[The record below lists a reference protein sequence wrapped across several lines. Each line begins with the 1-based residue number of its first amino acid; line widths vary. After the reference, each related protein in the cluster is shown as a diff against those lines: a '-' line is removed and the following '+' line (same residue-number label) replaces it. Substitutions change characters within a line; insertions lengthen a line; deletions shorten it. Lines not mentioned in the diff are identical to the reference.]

1 MVTKRAFV
9 HILSLLADHKA
20 LPVLNDIILSFEIQQ
35 SECWNDCAG
44 AVPQKSHSWKTS
56 TSTSEL

>member
-44 AVPQKSHSWKTS
+44 AVPQKSHS
-56 TSTSEL
+56 